1 MRINGLNGANTQVG
15 GMNMMQSND
24 SVSKNLQSQIANAQ
38 KQLQELSANKEMS
51 LEEKMKKRQ
60 EIQQQIADLNNQ
72 LRQHVTSQRKEQ
84 QAKKSS
90 MDDMLGG
97 SKKTTLKA
105 GKQSTGLS
113 QAGMNTSTMRAII
126 SADSAMDQAGIQ
138 GSVATRME
146 GKAGVLEA
154 EIKLDQARGD
164 DVEKKKE
171 ELAEVQQKAVQ
182 AESAQMNT
190 LADANKEL
198 EEAAKADQQAEKI
211 DDKDKKADK
220 KDTVSNEKEDSTV
233 AATEENKATD
243 VEVAAESVNADA
255 TENVEVSV
263 PESVTYP
270 HVDVRL

>member
-1 MRINGLNGANTQVG
+1 MKINGINSANTQVG

-72 LRQHVTSQRKEQ
+72 LRQHQIEQRKEQ

-90 MDDMLGG
+90 MNDMLGG
-97 SKKTTLKA
+97 SKQATPKA
-105 GKQSTGLS
+105 GNQGMGLS
-113 QAGMNTSTMRAII
+113 QASMKAMI
-126 SADSAMDQAGIQ
+126 SADSAMAQAKVQ

-146 GKAGVLEA
+146 GRAGVLEA

-171 ELAEVQQKAVQ
+171 ELAEVQQKAVA

-198 EEAAKADQQAEKI
+198 EEAAKADQQAEKT
-211 DDKDKKADK
+211 DDKDKKTDK
-220 KDTVSNEKEDSTV
+220 KDAVSNEKEDATV
-233 AATEENKATD
+233 AESEGTKITD
-243 VEVAAESVNADA
+243 VEVATEAVNVDVVG
-255 TENVEVSV
+255 TPEVSV
-263 PESVTYP
+263 PETVTYT